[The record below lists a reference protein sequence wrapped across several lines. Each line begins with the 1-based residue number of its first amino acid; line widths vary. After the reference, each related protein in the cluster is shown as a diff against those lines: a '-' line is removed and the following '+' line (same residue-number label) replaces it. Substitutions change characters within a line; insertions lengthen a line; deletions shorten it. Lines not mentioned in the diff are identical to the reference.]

1 MPPPDTLED
10 DVAELSLALERVLE
24 PAVRQA
30 RGLAKTRQPLEAE
43 LAASRLIGR
52 WSRLEIVGQS
62 EPGEFLG
69 QALIGYLETV
79 GTDDALALA
88 WGLGLVGRGASIV
101 DAWQVSERMEA
112 AGHQPPAWAG
122 PRSQARLE
130 SAWMASDV
138 FGDQD
143 MLVGRF
149 SYKGEGPHD
158 MALLI
163 DHNLMGMVK
172 DIAVHPASH
181 RLRGR
186 WERMRDIV
194 VRDIADREFSDRLD
208 DALRLLDMTWLPPV
222 NEGAFLLRPLVE
234 VRRMFLPRPK
244 PLKHRTISRA
254 ARDRL
259 YREFRTSEVAETLGR
274 TTGLARWALDYAADY
289 HGDPLRWSPIVVE
302 LFLADWL
309 PGKVNLEAGEVEALP
324 GVLRA
329 WLRFVGQKRDFDMRL
344 VSEMLAAVDA
354 YEADFR
360 DAMADSSRFGFAKS
374 LGMQMQEDG
383 VDFTDDAA
391 VQAWIDGF
399 NALPQEER
407 IERTGGPRLH

>member
-1 MPPPDTLED
+1 MED
-10 DVAELSLALERVLE
+10 DVAELSLALERVLA
-24 PAVRQA
+24 PVVRQA
-30 RGLAKTRQPLEAE
+30 RGLAKTKVPLEAE
-43 LAASRLIGR
+43 MAASRIIGR

-62 EPGEFLG
+62 EPGDFLG
-69 QALIGYLETV
+69 QALVGYLETV

-88 WGLGLVGRGASIV
+88 WGVGMVGGAGSFV
-101 DAWQVSERMEA
+101 GAWRITERMEA
-112 AGHQPPAWAG
+112 VGHQRPAWSG
-122 PRSQARLE
+122 PRGQTRLDE
-130 SAWMASDV
+130 AWMATDV

-149 SYKGEGPHD
+149 SYEGDGPHD
-158 MALLI
+158 VALLI
-163 DHNLMGMVK
+163 DRNLMGMVK

-181 RLRGR
+181 HLRDR
-186 WERMRDIV
+186 WERARDIV
-194 VRDIADREFSDRLD
+194 VRDITDREFSDRVD
-208 DALRLLDMTWLPPV
+208 DALRLLDMTWLPTV
-222 NEGAFLLRPLVE
+222 NEDAYLLRPLVDA
-234 VRRMFLPRPK
+234 RRLHLPRPK
-244 PLKHRTISRA
+244 PLKRRTISRA

-259 YREFRTSEVAETLGR
+259 YREFRTSEVAATLGR
-274 TTGLARWALDYAADY
+274 TTDLARWAIDFAADY
-289 HGDPLRWSPIVVE
+289 HDDPLRWSPVVVE

-309 PGKVNLEAGEVEALP
+309 PGKVNLEADEVEALP

-329 WLRFVGQKRDFDMRL
+329 WLRFVGQKRSFEARL
-344 VSEMLAAVDA
+344 VAEMLAAVDA

-383 VDFTDDAA
+383 VDLTDDAA
-391 VQAWIDGF
+391 VQAWVEAF